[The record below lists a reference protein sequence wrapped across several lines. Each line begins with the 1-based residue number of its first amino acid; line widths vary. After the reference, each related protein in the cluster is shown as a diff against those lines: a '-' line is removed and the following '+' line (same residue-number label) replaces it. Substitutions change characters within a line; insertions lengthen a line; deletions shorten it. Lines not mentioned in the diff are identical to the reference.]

1 MQWKNPYLISPLT
14 ALILFETEK
23 EEAITVTVKGRK
35 QTAIFH
41 FTTKKERSHTIPVY
55 GLYADAD
62 NTVILSDESGAE
74 SSVII
79 RTKPLPELVKRPAYV
94 KENGPHMAEQLMLLS
109 PTSDAL
115 IAGDYR
121 GDCRWY
127 CSLNIVFCHS
137 QTCKRQYSDRDG
149 ASGRSAIQ
157 YKRPL

>member
-1 MQWKNPYLISPLT
+1 MSAVNKKIEHIIESQFKAEETFLAEYRRGTYTFEQPFAVENPYLISPLT

-23 EEAITVTVKGRK
+23 EEAITVTVKG
-35 QTAIFH
+35 TEAYGDFH

-94 KENGPHMAEQLMLLS
+94 KENGPHMAEQLMFLS
-109 PTSDAL
+109 PTSDA
-115 IAGDYR
+115 
-121 GDCRWY
+121 
-127 CSLNIVFCHS
+127 
-137 QTCKRQYSDRDG
+137 
-149 ASGRSAIQ
+149 
-157 YKRPL
+157 